1 MTMTPDRVGR
11 PAGPSSL
18 AAPLDAAELDRALQ
32 PFGKSTMLPAAAYT
46 SQAVLEWERRNFTAA
61 TWACLGRAVDLRSG
75 DGGRTLTQRAVQ
87 VGDIP
92 VLLTFAGTSAGADAD
107 SGADLTVRA
116 FANTCRHRG
125 HELLPEGGTAD
136 RRAITC
142 PYHAWSF
149 GLDGSVVAA
158 PGFTEVPTF
167 DKADYPLV
175 ALPTEVWHGWVFV
188 NATGDA
194 APFAEHLGGMAELVA
209 PYAPERLHL
218 RARHTYE
225 IAANWKIVCE
235 NYHEC
240 YHCPLIHPELCQ
252 VSPPTSGDNYDL
264 PGAWVG
270 GSMDLAPDAD
280 TMSLSGASEGDPIP
294 GVDPRKVLYLG
305 LFPNLLISLHP
316 DYVMTHRM
324 VPLEPGRTWIEC
336 SWYFPSETVD
346 PSYAVD
352 FWDLTNRQDWG
363 ACESV
368 QRGLGSPHF
377 KPGPF
382 APNEDAVHQWVTML
396 GRGYRGIPPHHS

>member
-1 MTMTPDRVGR
+1 MSTIPDV
-11 PAGPSSL
+11 SSVSPVAPVDADGL
-18 AAPLDAAELDRALQ
+18 AKALL
-32 PFGKSTMLPAAAYT
+32 PFGRSTMLPAEAYT
-46 SQAVLEWERRNFTAA
+46 SPDVLAWERRNLVAGS
-61 TWACLGRAVDLRSG
+61 WACVGRIEELRA
-75 DGGRTLTQRAVQ
+75 DDATQRALL
-87 VGDIP
+87 VGDVP
-92 VLLTFAGTSAGADAD
+92 VLLTF
-107 SGADLTVRA
+107 SGDDVRA
-116 FANTCRHRG
+116 FANTCRHRA
-125 HELLPEGGTAD
+125 HVLLEDDQCSTNKSVL
-136 RRAITC
+136 C
-142 PYHAWSF
+142 VYHAWTYR
-149 GLDGSVVAA
+149 LDGTLQGA
-158 PGFTEVPTF
+158 PGFRDNEFF

-175 ALPTEVWHGWVFV
+175 ALPSQVWHGWVFV

-324 VPLEPGRTWIEC
+324 VPLAPGRTWIEC